1 MGLTQGPFLI
11 AQGAYIASLATRFS
25 VFGNY
30 DFDVTLCLFSGTYF
44 AWTFSGLFVHT
55 ALEAALLK
63 PATEGNCS
71 ETAASVGLVQ
81 FPLNCLNV
89 TAYSQQSRAANVS
102 VIDSMLCADGE
113 MYYRRLALLGC
124 YTLCSLA
131 GLLLVALAV
140 VPLNATGGATVAERP
155 SLGRVSCSVVRK
167 IGRSRLIMVIPL
179 MVCTG
184 LSQMLVVT
192 VSDYVTTDCRQETQF
207 GDNLLLTQAVT
218 CAGASF
224 AAGFVAKYVARVQT
238 IVGAVIVAEGAVVVL
253 LVFPSLSV
261 TLRFVTVLAWGVA
274 VAVLQTQLLSLVGS
288 VSQRHDQEAGYAV
301 FWLCQALSYV
311 IAATLV
317 TSEPPFCISSLLL
330 GTLVLLVVAT
340 AGYVAMEIS
349 LKLKEAERKCS
360 DSSDAYIM
368 PDDVTWLPRFHP

>member
-1 MGLTQGPFLI
+1 MFVHVVFLLQRLVPACVYGGLVVSCLVAPVVLRLAGLKPTLFAGCLGVTAFLSSRLVPSKYVVIPAAAMMGLTQGPFLI

-71 ETAASVGLVQ
+71 ETGASVGLVQ

-140 VPLNATGGATVAERP
+140 VPLNATVAERP

-179 MVCTG
+179 MVGTG

-192 VSDYVTTDCRQETQF
+192 VSDYVSMFDCCAVQ
-207 GDNLLLTQAVT
+207 NL
-218 CAGASF
+218 
-224 AAGFVAKYVARVQT
+224 
-238 IVGAVIVAEGAVVVL
+238 I
-253 LVFPSLSV
+253 
-261 TLRFVTVLAWGVA
+261 
-274 VAVLQTQLLSLVGS
+274 
-288 VSQRHDQEAGYAV
+288 
-301 FWLCQALSYV
+301 
-311 IAATLV
+311 
-317 TSEPPFCISSLLL
+317 
-330 GTLVLLVVAT
+330 
-340 AGYVAMEIS
+340 
-349 LKLKEAERKCS
+349 
-360 DSSDAYIM
+360 
-368 PDDVTWLPRFHP
+368 